1 MMKKYTYV
9 DLFCGAG
16 GLSLGFEKSGFQNVF
31 SLDVESTFCK
41 TYKRNFPSHNL
52 VNKDISQ
59 LTESEIHNLV
69 KGQDVDVVVGGPP
82 CQGFSMAGNI
92 GRLFVDDPRNY
103 LFKEFA
109 RVVSIIKPKM
119 FLMENVAR
127 LDIHNKEKTKK
138 EIIEVFEEMGYK
150 VESKVLNAASYGVP
164 QLRRRIIFIGR
175 KDSGNIVFPQEQF
188 IEKNY
193 QTVEMAISQL
203 PPLVSGQR
211 SSIPNHIAMNH
222 SEQMLHKMSFV
233 KDGGDRMDIP
243 ENIRPQKGDIRKYI
257 RYKSNQPSVC
267 ITGDMRKVFHYEQNR
282 ALTVRELAR
291 LQSFPDDF
299 VFEGNSI
306 SQQQQVGNSVP
317 PLLAA
322 SLANSVKE
330 MLKNA

>member
-1 MMKKYTYV
+1 MKKYTYI

-16 GLSLGFEKSGFQNVF
+16 GLSLGFENSDFQNIF
-31 SLDVESTFCK
+31 SLDVEPTFCK
-41 TYKRNFPSHNL
+41 TYKKNFPNHNL
-52 VNKDISQ
+52 INKDISQ
-59 LTESEIHNLV
+59 LTKSEILNLINDF
-69 KGQDVDVVVGGPP
+69 DVDVVVGGPP

-92 GRLFVDDPRNY
+92 GRLFIDDPRNH

-109 RVVSIIKPKM
+109 RVVSIIKPKI

-127 LDIHNKEKTKK
+127 LDIHNKTKTKQ
-138 EIIEVFEEMGYK
+138 EIIDVFTEMGYK

-175 KDSGNIVFPQEQF
+175 KDNGNIVFPQEQF

-193 QTVEMAISQL
+193 QTVEMAISKL

-211 SSIPNHIAMNH
+211 SSIPNHVAMNH
-222 SEQMLHKMSFV
+222 SEQMLYKMSFV
-233 KDGGDRMDIP
+233 KDGGDRTDIP
-243 ENIRPQKGDIRKYI
+243 ESIRPQKGDVRKYI
-257 RYKSNQPSVC
+257 RYSSNKPSIC

-291 LQSFPDDF
+291 IQSFPDNF
-299 VFEGNSI
+299 IFEGNSI

-317 PLLAA
+317 PLLATA
-322 SLANSVKE
+322 LANSVKE
-330 MLKNA
+330 MLKDD

>member
-1 MMKKYTYV
+1 MKKYTYV

-16 GLSLGFEKSGFQNVF
+16 GLSLGFEKSGFENVF
-31 SLDVESTFCK
+31 SLDVEPNFCK
-41 TYKRNFPSHNL
+41 TYKKNFPTHKL
-52 VNKDISQ
+52 ITKDISQ
-59 LTESEIHNLV
+59 LTEDEIYALLDE
-69 KGQDVDVVVGGPP
+69 KEVDIVVGGPP

-92 GRLFVDDPRNY
+92 GRHFIDDPRNH

-109 RVVSIIKPKM
+109 RVVSIIQPKM

-127 LDIHNKEKTKK
+127 LDIHNKEKTKQ
-138 EIIEVFEEMGYK
+138 EIIDIFTNMGYK
-150 VESKVLNAASYGVP
+150 VESRVLNAASFGVP

-175 KDSGNIVFPQEQF
+175 KDVGNIIFPKEQF
-188 IEKNY
+188 SEKDY
-193 QTVEMAISQL
+193 QTVEKAISQL
-203 PPLVSGQR
+203 PSLVSGE
-211 SSIPNHIAMNH
+211 SSNIPNHIAMSH

-243 ENIRPQKGDIRKYI
+243 ESIRPQKGDARKYI
-257 RYKSNQPSVC
+257 RYKSNRPSVC

-291 LQSFPDDF
+291 LQSFPDSF
-299 VFEGNSI
+299 IFEGNSI

-322 SLANSVKE
+322 SLANAIKE
-330 MLKNA
+330 MLKDA